1 MVLIGRPQTSPLG
14 SKSDARENQKA
25 EWFGRAASCA
35 PPKTT
40 CGCGVRNLVAIQYGV
55 VRASDVASSVTK
67 PTAMRSRRSHVSFS
81 FTRKPDI
88 R

>member
-1 MVLIGRPQTSPLG
+1 MVLIWRQHTSPLG

-35 PPKTT
+35 PPKKT

-81 FTRKPDI
+81 FTRKPDT